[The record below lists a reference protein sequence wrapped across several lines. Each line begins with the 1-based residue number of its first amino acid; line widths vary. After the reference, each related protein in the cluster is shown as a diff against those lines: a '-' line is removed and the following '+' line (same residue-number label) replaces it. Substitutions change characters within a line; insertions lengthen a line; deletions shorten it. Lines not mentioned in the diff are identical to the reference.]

1 MSLQYDKRETSLTF
15 KLPSIFLLFGKFMA
29 AGVNGVIGALAPSL
43 VETAGALACAI
54 VTTPHPSTE
63 EATVRAGTLNA

>member
-1 MSLQYDKRETSLTF
+1 
-15 KLPSIFLLFGKFMA
+15 MA

-43 VETAGALACAI
+43 VETTGALACAI